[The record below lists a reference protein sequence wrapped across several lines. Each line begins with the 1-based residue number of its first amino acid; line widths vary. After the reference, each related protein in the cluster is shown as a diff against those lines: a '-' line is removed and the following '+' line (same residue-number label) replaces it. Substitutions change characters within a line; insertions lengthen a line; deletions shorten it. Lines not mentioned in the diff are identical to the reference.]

1 MATSK
6 LIRARSVPR
15 WTIIPVV
22 LSVCIHLV
30 AGGTLPQFWSVD
42 AGYEALKTQI
52 NKRYTQMKI
61 IQAPKKMEMTPTKT
75 GANVKPIE
83 ETTASIE
90 EHVDDLI
97 PETIDV
103 PKPGDPGFEVKAPQ
117 AIQPAR
123 KMWQQEKYQVIR
135 RPAPASAEGTLTP
148 ETIGTGSAYSQID
161 VFATDVVDQVRIPV
175 NTLASK
181 GGAPGNSEPNTLD
194 DNLLN
199 DESVPD
205 LDLSALDTPDIT
217 TTAQAQGIIQKK
229 ATPEIKGFAMK
240 MVNENPS
247 LREAIAE
254 GVNITSLDEP
264 AAEKE
269 VEGED
274 PPKKGTDPDEDTTAV
289 KKVEPKEKETVN
301 KERRLDLDFTK
312 ERIRKIRT
320 AKPLQPHVITEFKVF
335 REPGSTKS
343 FFKLNI
349 KARDSS
355 KLPVIRKNV
364 LFCVDI
370 SLSIPKEELAE
381 VRKGVRTYLTEH
393 MHPEDKFNIV
403 RFSEDARR
411 AFYSFVPPN
420 PKNIET
426 GLSFIKKVPGQVKT
440 DVYRV
445 LHSIVLN
452 IFSRYRPCHVF
463 LITDGHSTQGIRDTR
478 RIVHDIAPVT
488 RSNISIFTID
498 IGTDGNR
505 YLLDL
510 VAYRSRGKL
519 VAVDRLEE
527 VEAKMVGEAVRR
539 DKPLLMNLSVNYAN
553 LKVDEVYPQILPN
566 LYAGEGV
573 VIYGQC
579 ESGRKAAIQIYGQS
593 SGGKW
598 KKFLYPMVV
607 PEGSNG
613 TAEIAKEWARGK
625 IHYLVA
631 RIANQSRPDQN
642 LIDEVIRLGKKHNL
656 PVPYEQK

>member
-61 IQAPKKMEMTPTKT
+61 IQAPKKMEMSPAKT

-83 ETTASIE
+83 KTTASIE

-103 PKPGDPGFEVKAPQ
+103 PEPGDPGFEVKAPK

-135 RPAPASAEGTLTP
+135 RPAPTSADGTLTP
-148 ETIGTGSAYSQID
+148 ETIGTGSPYSLID
-161 VFATDVVDQVRIPV
+161 VFAADVVDQVKIPV
-175 NTLASK
+175 KTIASK
-181 GGAPGNSEPNTLD
+181 GGAPGNSKPNTLD

-217 TTAQAQGIIQKK
+217 TTAQVGGIIQKK
-229 ATPEIKGFAMK
+229 AAPEIKGFAMK
-240 MVNENPS
+240 MVDENPS

-254 GVNITSLDEP
+254 GVSITSLDEP

-274 PPKKGTDPDEDTTAV
+274 PPDQGTDPDEDTSAA
-289 KKVEPKEKETVN
+289 KKEEPKEKKAVK
-301 KERRLDLDFTK
+301 KERRLDLDFSQ

-403 RFSEDARR
+403 RFSEEARR

-510 VAYRSRGKL
+510 VAAANWSQSIGSKRSKREWST
-519 VAVDRLEE
+519 RPS
-527 VEAKMVGEAVRR
+527 AKT
-539 DKPLLMNLSVNYAN
+539 DPFS
-553 LKVDEVYPQILPN
+553 
-566 LYAGEGV
+566 
-573 VIYGQC
+573 
-579 ESGRKAAIQIYGQS
+579 
-593 SGGKW
+593 
-598 KKFLYPMVV
+598 
-607 PEGSNG
+607 
-613 TAEIAKEWARGK
+613 
-625 IHYLVA
+625 
-631 RIANQSRPDQN
+631 
-642 LIDEVIRLGKKHNL
+642 
-656 PVPYEQK
+656 